1 MQEQKG
7 EKIMVF
13 KERLKEL
20 RLERGMSQ
28 KALAHSI
35 GMSERN
41 IQEIE
46 YGKVDPKLSNVMK
59 LAAVLQVSMDDL
71 TCFHLDNEI

>member
-1 MQEQKG
+1 MA
-7 EKIMVF
+7 F

-41 IQEIE
+41 IQDIE

-59 LAAVLQVSMDDL
+59 LAKVLQVSMDDL
-71 TCFHLDNEI
+71 TCRNKKEKK

>member
-1 MQEQKG
+1 
-7 EKIMVF
+7 MVF